1 MRFFCAILQKT
12 QKKFGSLEKKLYLCT
27 RISRFC
33 AMLTHKTY
41 TEDIELVA
49 AILKRDEDV
58 TRSFF
63 FDKCRG
69 MLTCVMQKVFAYPVE
84 YDELVNA
91 LYLYLMEKD
100 AYRLRQYKG
109 RSTIYLWL
117 QTIATRFFIQYRDQ
131 VIDNTTDS
139 PLLEDISNEPID
151 DIDDEMEMCTIRS
164 AFEQM
169 PNRRYAFVLQRLVID
184 EANPKTVAEEMGITI
199 DNLYNIKKRA
209 LTQLTQQLTQLKKQ

>member
-1 MRFFCAILQKT
+1 
-12 QKKFGSLEKKLYLCT
+12 
-27 RISRFC
+27 
-33 AMLTHKTY
+33 MLTHKTY

-91 LYLYLMEKD
+91 LYLHLMEKD

-117 QTIATRFFIQYRDQ
+117 RTTATRFFIQYRNQ
-131 VIDNTTDS
+131 VIDNTTNE
-139 PLLEDISNEPID
+139 PLLKCEIDEPID
-151 DIDDEMEMCTIRS
+151 AIDENEDEDVRVIRR

-169 PNRRYAFVLQRLVID
+169 PNRRYAHVLRRLVID
-184 EANPKTVAEEMGITI
+184 EAPPQEVAIEMDITI

-209 LTQLTQQLTQLKKQ
+209 LTQLTQLLTQARIKNDEIKSYHN